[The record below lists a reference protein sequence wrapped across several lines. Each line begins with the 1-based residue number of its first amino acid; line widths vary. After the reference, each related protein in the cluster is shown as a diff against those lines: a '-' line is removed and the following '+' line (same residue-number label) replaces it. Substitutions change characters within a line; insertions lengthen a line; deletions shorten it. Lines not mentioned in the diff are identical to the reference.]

1 MTLLHKL
8 LTTTLLCFA
17 AVLHANAQFRPE
29 TSVLG
34 TSFAINGIVYKN
46 IDGGVVA
53 ATALTSDNKLNGIVI
68 IPEEVVYEKT
78 KYKVTQIGTS
88 SKSTGLGNASDITF
102 LSLPGSIKYISPY
115 AFKKCSKLRKVKINE
130 GITQLGFSTFS
141 GCTALDSVSLPSGL
155 KELGYDVFS
164 ECTSLRHIKLPK
176 ELRTINARA
185 FKNCRGLISV
195 TIPEAVT
202 SIGERAFDGCSGL
215 TSLTIPE
222 GVTSIG
228 ERAFDGCTGLT
239 SVTIPNRYIGTSSIP
254 KANLKSLTVYG
265 ISPDLSEFIKN
276 SPSLVSVVIEDA
288 TSIDNSFFEG
298 CSSLTSVSISG
309 NVTSIGKN
317 AFKRCRSLTSFSIP
331 KSVTAIGEAAFKD
344 CSSLGEAIAIPSNV
358 TEIADET
365 FMGCSN
371 LPSVRLTYN
380 VESIGNHAFDGC
392 RGLTSF
398 TIPESVTSIGDY
410 AFSGCSG
417 LTSFTIPDGVT
428 SIGDCAF
435 ERCNSLESISV
446 EEGNKYFSSDGTA
459 LYNASKTELISFP
472 CGITEYRIPHTT
484 SSIKSY
490 AFSCCDSLRN
500 IQFDDNTKL
509 LLNKNAFYRCPNL
522 NKVVIGPNVD
532 IEGSPFGNSHIKKL
546 IVTEQKDLSLYDS
559 GNAPYMRALICNENT
574 IDTISA
580 PPIYA
585 YKSIIEGNQDSATFI
600 PYTPFID
607 SNIVL
612 NSRSISLNLVT
623 NELWNKVS
631 DIPIDSLHPIVEI
644 DKSIIEPNEEGT
656 YIRRYLDT
664 YHPFII
670 DIGARNN
677 NKQYVSR
684 YALKARTGGYVS
696 LYSSEQTYY
705 TKIIVHLSIDIDP
718 NIEAPQKCGI
728 ECDGKFYETEYNDK
742 DQSVTIKDLL
752 PDTCYRFYYKEY
764 RNDQVSFS
772 EYSGQYTAS
781 LPMNVGIDDITPTTY
796 TLKGSLQ
803 FLEDGLNVVEEGWTF
818 DGSTI
823 SEHGNTLLVSGQ
835 TPETALADGNV
846 PSYAVI
852 VKNGGKTKLCRK
864 APSPLGKS
872 FPSLELKTIAEAKA
886 TSNTVALICATT
898 NMSDDETNAGF
909 EWRRYDAPELVPS
922 SKANC
927 PIIDGVMTGALR
939 NLSANTYYK
948 FRPFYKSNSGKTWYG
963 EWSAFGTA
971 DAYVYFDPTVRTFE
985 VNCDNETTATVRAFV
1000 IAGSDEIKEQG
1011 FEYWKHSNTES
1022 TSTRYVAAAKEDN
1035 HQTIISTG
1043 QRMTATLENLEPN
1056 TTYSV
1061 RAYVITEHGTTY
1073 GEEQIFSTPA
1083 PTAIGNIKLDNT
1095 QSGEMTV
1102 TINKANAQGVDFV
1115 VNGTRNEISAKLY
1128 SISGTVLST
1137 TSTTDNGS
1145 DARNIKMQTQHLQSG
1160 MYLLYVTDGA
1170 CTKTIRLAIK

>member
-17 AVLHANAQFRPE
+17 AVLHANAH
-29 TSVLG
+29 
-34 TSFAINGIVYKN
+34 SFIVNGILYKE
-46 IDGGVVA
+46 IFGGVA
-53 ATALTSDNKLNGIVI
+53 ATTLTSDNELNGIVI
-68 IPEEVVYEKT
+68 IPEEVVYENT
-78 KYKVTQIGTS
+78 KYKVIEIG
-88 SKSTGLGNASDITF
+88 NFPNDITF
-102 LSLPGSIKYISPY
+102 LSLPGSIEYISLA
-115 AFKKCSKLRKVKINE
+115 AFSNCSKLREVKINE
-130 GITQLGFSTFS
+130 GITWLSSRMFS
-141 GCTALDSVSLPSGL
+141 GCTALDSISLPSGL
-155 KELGYDVFS
+155 EELGADVFS
-164 ECTSLRHIKLPK
+164 GCTSLRHIKLPK
-176 ELRTINARA
+176 ELHTINARA
-185 FKNCRGLISV
+185 F
-195 TIPEAVT
+195 E
-202 SIGERAFDGCSGL
+202 
-215 TSLTIPE
+215 
-222 GVTSIG
+222 
-228 ERAFDGCTGLT
+228 
-239 SVTIPNRYIGTSSIP
+239 
-254 KANLKSLTVYG
+254 
-265 ISPDLSEFIKN
+265 
-276 SPSLVSVVIEDA
+276 
-288 TSIDNSFFEG
+288 
-298 CSSLTSVSISG
+298 
-309 NVTSIGKN
+309 
-317 AFKRCRSLTSFSIP
+317 
-331 KSVTAIGEAAFKD
+331 D
-344 CSSLGEAIAIPSNV
+344 CSSLKAITLPASLRTVESNV
-358 TEIADET
+358 
-365 FMGCSN
+365 FPGCK
-371 LPSVRLTYN
+371 
-380 VESIGNHAFDGC
+380 
-392 RGLTSF
+392 
-398 TIPESVTSIGDY
+398 
-410 AFSGCSG
+410 
-417 LTSFTIPDGVT
+417 
-428 SIGDCAF
+428 
-435 ERCNSLESISV
+435 SLESISV
-446 EEGNKYFSSDGTA
+446 EEGNENFSSDGTA

-472 CGITEYRIPHTT
+472 CGITEYRIPQTT
-484 SSIKSY
+484 SSINSY
-490 AFSCCDSLRN
+490 AFNGCDSLRN

-509 LLNKNAFYRCPNL
+509 LLKRNAFYRCPNL

-532 IEGSPFGNSHIKKL
+532 IEDSPFGNSHIKKL
-546 IVTEQKDLSLYDS
+546 IVTRQKVLFNFLEV
-559 GNAPYMRALICNENT
+559 YMSALICNENT

-580 PPIYA
+580 PPINA
-585 YKSIIEGNQDSATFI
+585 YKSTIKEYQDSATFI
-600 PYTPFID
+600 PYTPFIA
-607 SNIVL
+607 SNIV
-612 NSRSISLNLVT
+612 SYPHSISLNLVT
-623 NELWNKVS
+623 NKLWNKVS

-644 DKSIIEPNEEGT
+644 DESTIEPNEKGT
-656 YIRRYLDT
+656 YICRYL
-664 YHPFII
+664 YPSSLY
-670 DIGARNN
+670 DISIRAKNN
-677 NKQYVSR
+677 NEQYVSR
-684 YALKARTGGYVS
+684 YTFQIRTD
-696 LYSSEQTYY
+696 TYAGFAPPNKTY
-705 TKIIVHLSIDIDP
+705 NTKIIVHLYIHTDP
-718 NIEAPQKCGI
+718 YIEAPQKCGI
-728 ECDGKFYETEYNDK
+728 ECDGKFYETEYNEK
-742 DQSVTIKDLL
+742 EQSVTIKDLL
-752 PDTCYRFYYKEY
+752 PDTLYRICYKEY
-764 RNDQVSFS
+764 RNDNVFFS
-772 EYSGQYTAS
+772 GSIARSTAS

-852 VKNGGKTKLCRK
+852 VKNGEKTKLCCK
-864 APSPLGKS
+864 APSLHDES

-985 VNCDNETTATVRAFV
+985 VNCDNETKATVRALV

-1011 FEYWKHSNTES
+1011 FEYWKHSSTES
-1022 TSTRYVAAAKEDN
+1022 TSTRYVAATKEDN

-1061 RAYVITEHGTTY
+1061 RAYVTTEHGTTY

-1083 PTAIGNIKLDNT
+1083 PTAIGNVKLDDT

-1137 TSTTDNGS
+1137 TSTTNNGS

-1160 MYLLYVTDGA
+1160 MYLLCVTDGV